1 MWKDA
6 CHYHPTY
13 PSRFKG
19 GGVLLRNFRLTTR
32 ISTGFFTVAALV
44 TILGAVSLWLV
55 GYVAHEAA
63 AGTAAAEQQPALLAA
78 SDTAQHWILAL
89 TIVFAGIS
97 IGLGLSVFSAL
108 NAPVEQTVAVVTRI
122 ASGDLQTKI
131 PSDGRDEF
139 SWLNHEL
146 NLMRKQQQKLI
157 TEVRQSAQQFATAA
171 TEIASGNSDLS
182 ARTETQATNLQH
194 TASSMQELTATVK
207 QNALNA
213 THANELAATASTVAT
228 RGESTMTKV
237 VATMETI
244 NASSRKIVDIIG
256 VIDSIAFQ
264 TNILALNAAV
274 EAARAGEQ
282 GRGFAVVASEVRGL
296 AQRSAAAAKEIKAL
310 IDDSVA
316 KVDDGARLV
325 HEAGSTM
332 TEILQSVTQFTS
344 IMADISAASQQQ
356 SAGIESVNGA
366 IEQMDGVT
374 QQNAAL
380 VEQAAAAAQSL
391 KDQSDR
397 LSDTVKV
404 FKLAA

>member
-1 MWKDA
+1 M
-6 CHYHPTY
+6 
-13 PSRFKG
+13 
-19 GGVLLRNFRLTTR
+19 TTR
-32 ISTGFFTVAALV
+32 IASGFFVVTALV
-44 TILGAVSLWLV
+44 AILGGASLWLV
-55 GYVAHEAA
+55 GQITNEATAATTSGGVAA
-63 AGTAAAEQQPALLAA
+63 ASDPHAALLAA
-78 SDTAQHWILAL
+78 HDSAQRWIALLTVLFASVSLA
-89 TIVFAGIS
+89 
-97 IGLGLSVFSAL
+97 LGLSVFRAIRV
-108 NAPVEQTVAVVTRI
+108 PVEQTVAVVTRI

-146 NLMRKQQQKLI
+146 NQMRKQQQKLI
-157 TEVRQSAQQFATAA
+157 TEVRQSAQEVATAA
-171 TEIASGNSDLS
+171 SEIASGNSDLS
-182 ARTETQATNLQH
+182 ARTESQATNLQH

-213 THANELAATASTVAT
+213 SHADKLADNASAVAT
-228 RGESTMTKV
+228 RGETIMAKV

-274 EAARAGEQ
+274 EAARAGDQ

-310 IDDSVA
+310 IDDSVG
-316 KVDDGARLV
+316 KVDEGASLV
-325 HEAGSTM
+325 QEAGSTM
-332 TEILQSVTQFTS
+332 NEILQSVNQFTS
-344 IMADISAASQQQ
+344 IMGEISAASQQQ
-356 SAGIESVNGA
+356 SSGIESVNGA

-374 QQNAAL
+374 QQNSAL

-397 LSDTVKV
+397 LTESVRV

>member
-1 MWKDA
+1 V
-6 CHYHPTY
+6 
-13 PSRFKG
+13 F
-19 GGVLLRNFRLTTR
+19 FRSFRMTTR
-32 ISTGFFTVAALV
+32 ISSGFFVVAALMA
-44 TILGAVSLWLV
+44 ILGGTSLWLV
-55 GYVAHEAA
+55 GQIAHAA
-63 AGTAAAEQQPALLAA
+63 TAATASAGAEQHAALLAEA
-78 SDTAQHWILAL
+78 DSAQRWICVMTVLL
-89 TIVFAGIS
+89 VGVS
-97 IGLGLSVFSAL
+97 IGLGVSVFRAIRL
-108 NAPVEQTVAVVTRI
+108 PVEQTVAVVTRI

-157 TEVRQSAQQFATAA
+157 TEVRQSAQQVATAA

-182 ARTETQATNLQH
+182 ARTESQATNLQH
-194 TASSMQELTATVK
+194 TASSMQQLTATVK

-213 THANELAATASTVAT
+213 SHADKLADNASAVAT
-228 RGESTMTKV
+228 RGEAIMNKV

-310 IDDSVA
+310 IDDSVG
-316 KVDDGARLV
+316 KVDEGACLV
-325 HEAGSTM
+325 QEAGSTM
-332 TEILQSVTQFTS
+332 NEILQSVNQFTS
-344 IMADISAASQQQ
+344 IMGEISAASQQQ

-366 IEQMDGVT
+366 IEQLDGVT
-374 QQNAAL
+374 QQNSAL

-397 LSDTVKV
+397 LTETVRV